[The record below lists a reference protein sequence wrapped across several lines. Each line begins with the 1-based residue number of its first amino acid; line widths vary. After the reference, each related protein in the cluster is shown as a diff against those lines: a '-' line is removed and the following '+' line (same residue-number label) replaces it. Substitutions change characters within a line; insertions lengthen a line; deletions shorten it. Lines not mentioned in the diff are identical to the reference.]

1 MPDADSYTIRP
12 ARPDEHDTFPAIE
25 RAAAAQFRATAF
37 AAMAD
42 APLAS
47 EHLDGAR
54 DRAWVAVAPG
64 GEPVGF
70 AIARRLDGAAH
81 LHELDVHPAH
91 ARRGLGRLL
100 IEAVAAWA
108 RQEGLRAVTL
118 TTFRDIPWNA
128 PYYGRLGFRPLDDAE
143 LGPGLRAL
151 RESETAVGLPSSDR
165 LCMRLQLA

>member
-47 EHLDGAR
+47 EHLAGAR
-54 DRAWVAVAPG
+54 DRAWVAV
-64 GEPVGF
+64 
-70 AIARRLDGAAH
+70 ARRLDGAAH